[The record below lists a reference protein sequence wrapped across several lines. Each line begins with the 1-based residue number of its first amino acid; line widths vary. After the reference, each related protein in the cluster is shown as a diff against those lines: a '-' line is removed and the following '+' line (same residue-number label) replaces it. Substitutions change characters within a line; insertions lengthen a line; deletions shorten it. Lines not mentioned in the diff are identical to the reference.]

1 MSKTDLFLSYEKQAV
16 TTLKAKLLRSAKA
29 DFDEK
34 HNDFGEGYDL
44 RTYYDSATQQ
54 VYYPWI
60 HSKGLTHDATTGWP
74 LKSDVDL
81 LLQARNK
88 ATSEAVDAIPLSGG
102 ATRKIQNILVGH
114 NFNIIG
120 TDPSPTLDSVAK
132 PAIDSN
138 ESAFEMA
145 EVYSKSLLRDV
156 SFWDI
161 EQGVNAT
168 ANTHITN
175 LNAFPSKSTA
185 PVDTGLITAP
195 LLHRDSLPG
204 CLDGPYVSQ
213 FLVNGSYFN
222 PIRNENNQAQFRTWN
237 DTVGTQDITSW
248 LAIQN
253 GEQPLSSQGL
263 STPLFIWNARYLM
276 AIGFTESPAQTMAWL
291 TDYILNQSLLSLQF
305 QGSDNN
311 DNYISGGLPS
321 LHSSIQGVI
330 TACMSTSAHHKWAVQ
345 MSLRPEAL
353 AQRYHYAET
362 LNNNNALF
370 DDVPGFQFI
379 KDQCNGVMSPFISEV
394 QNQSPSGT
402 ALLRLTRGNGSSMD
416 PSKPSMWSV
425 VAAAC
430 CTIFKAYLDC
440 HDEFDQELAYP
451 YSVVHS
457 LTGGLPVSYAL
468 PPGTVITINGELN
481 KLCSNLGQCQSWMG
495 EAFRSDAAY
504 ELGEAV
510 AIRYLEDTIRSF
522 HESYDG
528 FEGFKLTKFDGTFV
542 VIAAQ

>member
-1 MSKTDLFLSYEKQAV
+1 MSKTDLFLQYEKQAV

-44 RTYYDSATQQ
+44 RTYYDSGTQQ

-60 HSKGLTHDATTGWP
+60 HSKGLTHNATTGWP
-74 LKSDVDL
+74 LKADVDL
-81 LLQARNK
+81 LLQARSK

-102 ATRKIQNILVGH
+102 ATRKIQNILCSH

-120 TDPSPTLDSVAK
+120 TDPSPTLDSVSK

-145 EVYSKSLLRDV
+145 EVYSKSLLRDI
-156 SFWDI
+156 SFWQI
-161 EQGVNAT
+161 EQGTNAT
-168 ANTHITN
+168 VTTHVTN
-175 LNAFPSKSTA
+175 LNAFPSKSIA
-185 PVDTGLITAP
+185 PVDGGLITTKN
-195 LLHRDSLPG
+195 LHRDSLPG

-222 PIRNENNQAQFRTWN
+222 PIRNENNQAQFRTWS
-237 DTVGTQDITSW
+237 DTVGTQDITNW

-253 GEQPLSSQGL
+253 GEEPLSSQGL
-263 STPLFIWNARYLM
+263 STPLFIFNARYLM

-291 TDYILNQSLLSLQF
+291 TDYILEQGIPLQF
-305 QGSDNN
+305 QGSDEN
-311 DNYISGGLPS
+311 DAYISGGLPS

-330 TACMSTSAHHKWAVQ
+330 TCCMSTAAHHKWGVN

-353 AQRYHYAET
+353 AQRYHFAGSLGMGSHYFT
-362 LNNNNALF
+362 
-370 DDVPGFQFI
+370 DTPGFQFI
-379 KDQCNGVMSPFISEV
+379 KDRVNGEMAPFISAV
-394 QNQSPSGT
+394 QAQSPTGS

-416 PSKPSMWSV
+416 PSKPAMWSV

-430 CTIFKAYLDC
+430 CTIFKAYLET
-440 HDEFDQELAYP
+440 HDQFDQEIAYP
-451 YSVVHS
+451 STIIHS
-457 LTGGLPVSYAL
+457 LTGGLPVAYT
-468 PPGTVITINGELN
+468 GTISNTITINGELN

-495 EAFRSDAAY
+495 EAFRSDLAY
-504 ELGEAV
+504 ELGEKIG
-510 AIRYLEDTIRSF
+510 IRYLEDTIRSF

-528 FEGFKLTKFDGTFV
+528 FEGFTLTKFSGEFV
-542 VIAAQ
+542 VIGAQ